1 MNVHLIKDAT
11 DYSAAITRLSE
22 LMTCDPKPG
31 SAEAGELEALA
42 LVIEDYERKIVPPA
56 QPDPVDVVL
65 FRMDQMKL
73 TRKRL
78 ASRIGPTRRK
88 KLTR

>member
-22 LMTCDPKPG
+22 LMACDSKPG
-31 SAEAGELEALA
+31 SADVGELELLALA
-42 LVIEDYERKIVPPA
+42 IEDYERKIVPPA

-65 FRMDQMKL
+65 FRIDQMKL

-78 ASRIGPTRRK
+78 ASRIGPRGERS
-88 KLTR
+88 

>member
-22 LMTCDPKPG
+22 LMACDPKPG

-56 QPDPVDVVL
+56 LPDPVDAIQ
-65 FRMDQMKL
+65 FRIDQMKL
-73 TRKRL
+73 TR
-78 ASRIGPTRRK
+78 
-88 KLTR
+88 